1 MIIVNMQPIA
11 GRNEGA
17 AGYNQ
22 KRVNAIQALSKLPI
36 AHSASLHFLSSPGIV
51 LQSNTFARRGK
62 IRAS

>member
-36 AHSASLHFLSSPGIV
+36 AHC
-51 LQSNTFARRGK
+51 
-62 IRAS
+62 

>member
-22 KRVNAIQALSKLPI
+22 KRVNAIQALSKPHCQLLI
-36 AHSASLHFLSSPGIV
+36 A
-51 LQSNTFARRGK
+51 NC
-62 IRAS
+62 